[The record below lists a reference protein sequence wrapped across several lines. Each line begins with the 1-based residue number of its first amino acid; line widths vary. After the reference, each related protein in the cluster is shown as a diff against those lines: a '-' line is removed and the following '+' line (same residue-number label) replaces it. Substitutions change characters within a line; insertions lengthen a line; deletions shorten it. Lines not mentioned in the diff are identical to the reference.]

1 MICTYFKEGQKL
13 NVADLNEITV
23 LIDRSKTELTEVA
36 FNEWRAELTGPPHQ
50 HSQKEQMFFI
60 VCGEGPITIGDET
73 FEAKPDV
80 LFYVPT
86 GVPHQT
92 IVTTDEPLG
101 YILFNAF
108 SNSDKEG
115 HATFADHIAEV
126 KATRRKQA
134 DTQKADVAGTEA
146 ASDKKGKC
154 FSDIYSGKRYDF
166 DSSSA
171 VLLLDRAESERCE
184 TTVVSC
190 PAGNKGLA
198 ASHKD
203 REHTLYV
210 LSGTGSV
217 TIGDE
222 TEPVKQGTV
231 VFVPRNTAHSVEAGK
246 EQLTYLCL
254 STVVDQDKYSSFEEM
269 YNDTSK

>member
-1 MICTYFKEGQKL
+1 MICTYFKDSQKL

-23 LIDRSKTELTEVA
+23 LIDRSKMELTEVA

-60 VCGEGPITIGDET
+60 VCGEGTITIGDET

-115 HATFADHIAEV
+115 HATFADHIAKV

-134 DTQKADVAGTEA
+134 DTQKADVAGAEVT
-146 ASDKKGKC
+146 SDKKGKC
-154 FSDIYSGKRYDF
+154 FSDVYSGKRYDVGAG
-166 DSSSA
+166 SA

-190 PAGNKGLA
+190 PAGNKGPLVE
-198 ASHKD
+198 HDD
-203 REHTLYV
+203 REHTLFV

-217 TIGDE
+217 TVGDE
-222 TEPVKQGTV
+222 TEPVKPGTV

-269 YNDTSK
+269 YNDTGK